1 MSKKMQRVVFPNGD
15 EYLGHLNSR
24 GQPHGAAQHYIAAPQ
39 GEFSG
44 SKYVGAFKNGLK
56 HGKGTCWWSNDTVWY
71 EGQWENDLPNG
82 RGQGVMSNGRYFEGQ
97 VENGTPTGDVL
108 MHINCVVDDC
118 PHTEL
123 PTTRDQRLI
132 SRELAT
138 MLGRQAGDCA
148 SFTAMFRSQ
157 NYEGGMN
164 PIDCMGTLADE
175 YQNAAPIRIQ
185 GRFREAMHNGA
196 WPTFDIVDD
205 DMPVLVHRTPEELIE
220 LRRLKRLEVEKKVAE
235 RRSQLDR
242 ERFIDTSIN
251 KKLQKFS
258 IRDGAAVD
266 AVADGAAAAGP
277 AAVQVCSSSGCEGS
291 PSAAAIRAS
300 NISKGQ
306 QKLRKFQDSKKSK
319 KGGRRRRHHTRKFK

>member
-15 EYLGHLNSR
+15 EYIGHLNAR
-24 GQPHGAAQHYIAAPQ
+24 GQPHGASQHYIAAPQ
-39 GEFSG
+39 GEFG
-44 SKYVGAFKNGLK
+44 DSKYVGTFKNGLK
-56 HGKGTCWWSNDTVWY
+56 HGFGTCWWLNGTVWY
-71 EGQWENDLPNG
+71 EGNWENNLPNG
-82 RGQGVMSNGRYFEGQ
+82 RGRGVMANGRYFEGQ

-118 PHTEL
+118 PHPAL
-123 PTTRDQRLI
+123 PTTSDQRLI

-175 YQNAAPIRIQ
+175 YENAAPIRIQ
-185 GRFREAMHNGA
+185 GRFREAMHNDA

-205 DMPVLVHRTPEELIE
+205 DMPVLVHRTQEEI
-220 LRRLKRLEVEKKVAE
+220 RKLKRLEIEKNVAA
-235 RRSQLDR
+235 RRRELER
-242 ERFIDTSIN
+242 ERVVAAS
-251 KKLQKFS
+251 S
-258 IRDGAAVD
+258 AAVD
-266 AVADGAAAAGP
+266 AVADGPAVDAAAAAGPAPGP
-277 AAVQVCSSSGCEGS
+277 AAVQVCSSSGCEVS

-306 QKLRKFQDSKKSK
+306 QKLRKFQDSKK
-319 KGGRRRRHHTRKFK
+319 GGRRKSSRKIRRRHHTRKFK